1 MCGFTVVYLSL
12 LLLPISLSLP
22 PYNLVSFKRDCF
34 LRAAS
39 GPYLLW
45 EWFVLTKTKKRNF
58 CRKFLREKLLR
69 IFAEKMLREIFWRKF
84 KFGIIFEINFVFR
97 NFFSLILI
105 TKFFF
110 VISFFDEAK
119 NVEKNFAE
127 NFCLTKIF
135 R

>member
-1 MCGFTVVYLSL
+1 MKMIRFDENEEKNFLSK
-12 LLLPISLSLP
+12 S
-22 PYNLVSFKRDCF
+22 
-34 LRAAS
+34 
-39 GPYLLW
+39 
-45 EWFVLTKTKKRNF
+45 
-58 CRKFLREKLLR
+58 LREKLLR